1 MKTPPRIHI
10 VLRRSRYLGIFIL
23 TATILTCA
31 LLWMLPWPWWV
42 TLAANILIAVW
53 CYFAWQKYVL
63 RKSRALTLT
72 TLTLYADG
80 RLLLGMSRDAS
91 DERIEKKATLQ
102 DGYFVGNNFM
112 TLLWCENVN
121 DKRGSIIIVADTVTE
136 DEWRR
141 LKILLRYARTGVLEE
156 EAL

>member
-23 TATILTCA
+23 IAAALTCA
-31 LLWMLPWPWWV
+31 LLWMLPWSWWV
-42 TLAANILIAVW
+42 TFAANILVVAW

-63 RKSRALTLT
+63 RKNHALTLT
-72 TLTLYADG
+72 TLTLYTDG

-102 DGYFVGNNFM
+102 DGYFAGNNFV
-112 TLLWCENVN
+112 TLLWCENAN
-121 DKRGSIIIVADTVTE
+121 NKRGSIILVTDMMTK

-141 LKILLRYARTGVLEE
+141 LKILLRYARTENLEE